1 MTRFSAAAGLVAAVA
16 WLVTSTGCDAGLV
29 EHRSFHS
36 ALTSITPAEQQ
47 GDRMNLRSSTSSM
60 SSAATKSKED
70 RDNLAVEN
78 DRVKQR
84 RIQQET
90 RGVKSLAGSAMT
102 KDRTTD
108 WARQLGMSKRDVDQ
122 ILKAHEVKEAN
133 MAAINRFLPKSQT
146 KYEDAETKREVP
158 SQRKLVQYSTAAE
171 TPVSSSFSSSSFLDA
186 MIHSSSSIHLSA
198 SSTTNI
204 NQRGLLRKT
213 QESAALGAC
222 TTAANDIGQYLV
234 GNCTCSEDPNA
245 TGGYIL
251 DCSDSCTSC
260 SDAATM
266 TICTKLSSQIYFAAD
281 TGASTSKSQTYS
293 YSTGKDETVMVLETG
308 CVIDSFGAGNCTGC
322 VASVDGTT
330 CNSCSLDTCWD
341 GGPDYSYSYP
351 SYAIDCTNAGSLVA
365 YNLCER
371 PTIPVADPLYAL
383 GDHGYYCENLGTA
396 PCEAEKAIR
405 EAESDS
411 LYCRCSNSND
421 GMGVAL
427 KCSETC
433 GLFCND
439 EGDKCGRSSSST
451 VFSSMDGTVLYQTDV
466 FEYRDSRRYELQV
479 LDSME
484 NCTFSFSEPMASGY
498 GTCGCSIQTCIDGT
512 EAPKVDCTP
521 SGGQVLD
528 LCQAEPTVAGTM
540 FEYRSFDN
548 CIDSSPEND
557 VCSDSGA
564 TLVPGG
570 SMISGSL
577 KNAMYYDAESCSSS
591 SDDVGLWCK

>member
-1 MTRFSAAAGLVAAVA
+1 MTRFSSATGFLATVA
-16 WLVTSTGCDAGLV
+16 WLVICTGCEAGLV
-29 EHRSFHS
+29 EGRSFHS

-47 GDRMNLRSSTSSM
+47 AGRMNLRSFTSSI
-60 SSAATKSKED
+60 SSVDTKSKAD
-70 RDNLAVEN
+70 RDDLAVEK
-78 DRVKQR
+78 DPVKQR
-84 RIQQET
+84 RMLQET
-90 RGVKSLAGSAMT
+90 RTGKSLAGSART
-102 KDRTTD
+102 KDRTTN

-122 ILKAHEVKEAN
+122 ILKAHKAKEAN
-133 MAAINRFLPKSQT
+133 MAAINRFLSKSQS
-146 KYEDAETKREVP
+146 KNEDTETKREVP
-158 SQRKLVQYSTAAE
+158 SQRKLVQYSKAAE
-171 TPVSSSFSSSSFLDA
+171 TPASSSFSSSFLDA
-186 MIHSSSSIHLSA
+186 MIHSSSSLHSSA
-198 SSTTNI
+198 SATNNI

-234 GNCTCSEDPNA
+234 GSCTCSEDPNA
-245 TGGYIL
+245 AGGYIL
-251 DCSDSCTSC
+251 DCSDACTSC
-260 SDAATM
+260 SDADTM
-266 TICTKLSSQIYFAAD
+266 TICAKLSAQIYFAAD
-281 TGASTSKSQTYS
+281 TGASNSKSQTYS

-308 CVIDSFGAGNCTGC
+308 CVIDSFGVGNCTGC
-322 VASVDGTT
+322 VTSVDGTT
-330 CNSCSLDTCWD
+330 CNSCSLETCWD
-341 GGPDYSYSYP
+341 GGPDYPYSYP

-383 GDHGYYCENLGTA
+383 GDHGNYCENLGTA

-411 LYCRCSNSND
+411 LYCRCLGSND
-421 GMGVAL
+421 GMGVEL

-439 EGDKCGRSSSST
+439 EGDKCGRSSSSI
-451 VFSSMDGTVLYQTDV
+451 VFSSYDGTVLYQTDA
-466 FEYRDSRRYELQV
+466 FEYRDNRRYELQV

-484 NCTFSFSEPMASGY
+484 NCTFSYSEPLASGY
-498 GTCGCSIQTCIDGT
+498 GTCGCSIQTCTDGT

-521 SGGQVLD
+521 TGGQVLD
-528 LCQAEPTVAGTM
+528 LCQAEPAVEGTM

-557 VCSDSGA
+557 VCSDLGA
-564 TLVPGG
+564 ALVLGA

-577 KNAMYYDAESCSSS
+577 KNAMYYGAESCATS